1 MAAHSVLGSATEKK
15 KGVLHVL
22 LSTALDEAGHTSA
35 NTLTKFVFEEVTDDL
50 YIECQKC
57 GAKNCAELV
66 TGPDGSPRV
75 RITHVRPD

>member
-1 MAAHSVLGSATEKK
+1 MFPNGKK
-15 KGVLHVL
+15 DQPCLNCGAVL
-22 LSTALDEAGHTSA
+22 LSTALDEAGHISA

-50 YIECQKC
+50 YIKCQKC

-75 RITHVRPD
+75 RINHVRPE